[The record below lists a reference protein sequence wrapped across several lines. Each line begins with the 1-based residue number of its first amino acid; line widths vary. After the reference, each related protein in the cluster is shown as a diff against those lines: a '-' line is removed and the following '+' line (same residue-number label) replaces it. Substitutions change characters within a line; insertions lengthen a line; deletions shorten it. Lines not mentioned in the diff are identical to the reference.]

1 MLAMNRPAL
10 QQLSEKPFFTVADV
24 ARTLG
29 IQKESA
35 RVYCSRQV
43 KAGLFL
49 RLKKDFYVSANR
61 WLNDDEKDF
70 LVLANFLQVPSF
82 CSLMTALSFHGITTQ
97 VQRNWHESV
106 SVKRSITYVAE
117 GHEFHYHKLK
127 KELYFGFDKINGVFM
142 ARPEKALVDACHLAS
157 HGRYPRLDRESLN
170 FDRLNPATAMEMAA
184 LFPKRTQTMVRDLCR
199 I

>member
-1 MLAMNRPAL
+1 MLAMNRTAL
-10 QQLSEKPFFTVADV
+10 QQLSEKPFFAVADV
-24 ARTLG
+24 ARILG

-43 KAGLFL
+43 KAGLFI
-49 RLKKDFYVSANR
+49 RMKKDFYISANK
-61 WLNDDEKDF
+61 WLNNDERDF
-70 LVLANFLQVPSF
+70 LVLANFIQVPSYI
-82 CSLMTALSFHGITTQ
+82 SLMTALSFHGITTQ
-97 VQRNWHESV
+97 VQRDWHESV

-127 KELYFGFDKINGVFM
+127 KELYCGFEKVEGVFM

-157 HGRYPRLDRESLN
+157 HGWYPRLDRESLN
-170 FDRLNPATAMEMAA
+170 SDHLNPATVMEMAS
-184 LFPKRTQTMVRDLCR
+184 LFPERTQKMVRDLCR

>member
-1 MLAMNRPAL
+1 MNRSAL
-10 QQLSEKPFFTVADV
+10 QQLSEKPFFAVADV

-49 RLKKDFYVSANR
+49 RMKKDFYVSANAWR
-61 WLNDDEKDF
+61 KNDESDF
-70 LVLANFLQVPSF
+70 LVLANFLQVPSYI
-82 CSLMTALSFHGITTQ
+82 SLMTALSNHGITTQ

-106 SVKRSITYVAE
+106 SVKRSITYDVE

-127 KELYFGFDKINGVFM
+127 KELYFGFEKIRGVFM
-142 ARPEKALVDACHLAS
+142 ARPEKALVDACCSLS
-157 HGRYPRLDRESLN
+157 HYMVLDSL
-170 FDRLNPATAMEMAA
+170 
-184 LFPKRTQTMVRDLCR
+184 R